1 MIPQSLRENKPKILR
16 RLTFFGIFSAV
27 ALVQN
32 IGLLPEI
39 VGLRFLPLLPLT
51 VAVSMFERE
60 TYGLNFGLLAGV
72 LCDLNIG
79 RADGA
84 HALFFALMG
93 FVCGLLMDMSYGE
106 LLGYYALI
114 YMIIGYVNGM
124 IGHLFYQEF
133 LNMPLLL
140 CILSDLIYNIYIYV
154 FGFLMHG
161 KLSIPAYVN
170 RIVVPEVVYTAVLAL
185 VLYKVILMLNDRFEE
200 MEKKN
205 AKRFI

>member
-51 VAVSMFERE
+51 VAVSRFERE

-93 FVCGLLMDMSYGE
+93 FVCGLLMTYLMMNNLITASLLAAVWE
-106 LLGYYALI
+106 LLYALF
-114 YMIIGYVNGM
+114 GYVLHCGFS
-124 IGHLFYQEF
+124 GGSLRELFGFYLPSAL
-133 LNMPLLL
+133 LNLLTMPL
-140 CILSDLIYNIYIYV
+140 IYYLVRAVNKQ
-154 FGFLMHG
+154 FRLME
-161 KLSIPAYVN
+161 N
-170 RIVVPEVVYTAVLAL
+170 
-185 VLYKVILMLNDRFEE
+185 EE
-200 MEKKN
+200 
-205 AKRFI
+205 I